1 MRRIN
6 CYPILYIFSVFIGI
20 IGGILSGIATGV
32 VNYDDYIHGLHFSF
46 NPYYVTYSIIKTL
59 FFAVIF
65 TSIPAFYGY
74 SVQGGALEVGKA
86 STKAVVDSS
95 IAILL
100 INVILTKILI
110 VMIRAEGV
118 CKSFDKKQVL
128 FDIVPCSKPGKVNMI
143 IGKSGSGK
151 TVLLK
156 SLIGLHTIDAGK
168 IFYDDRD
175 ITVMDSKQLKEIRK
189 ELGVVFQG
197 GALFDSLSVMENV
210 KFPLNL
216 FSTMTEKEKVERV
229 LFCLNRVNLENVEN
243 LYPAELSGGMKKR
256 VAIAR
261 AIVLQPK
268 YLFCD
273 EPNSGL
279 DPLTS
284 IVIDNLLSE
293 ITHEYNMTTVI
304 NTHDMNSV
312 FEIGEKVLFIHEGH
326 KEWEGSNENIMYSD
340 NQALNEFLF
349 HLN

>member
-1 MRRIN
+1 MHTMK
-6 CYPILYIFSVFIGI
+6 FIV
-20 IGGILSGIATGV
+20 LLV
-32 VNYDDYIHGLHFSF
+32 VMMMAITLVQKIHF
-46 NPYYVTYSIIKTL
+46 
-59 FFAVIF
+59 
-65 TSIPAFYGY
+65 
-74 SVQGGALEVGKA
+74 
-86 STKAVVDSS
+86 
-95 IAILL
+95 
-100 INVILTKILI
+100 I

-118 CKSFDKKQVL
+118 CKSFDKKEVL
-128 FDIVPCSKPGKVNMI
+128 TDIDAVFEPGKVNLI

-156 SLIGLHTIDAGK
+156 SLIGLHSIDKGK
-168 IFYDDRD
+168 IFYNDRD
-175 ITVMDSKQLKEIRK
+175 ITVMNNKQIKEIRK

-197 GALFDSLSVMENV
+197 GALFDSLSVLENV

-216 FSTMTEKEKVERV
+216 FSSMTEKEKTERAI
-229 LFCLNRVNLENVEN
+229 FCLNRVNLNNVEN
-243 LYPAELSGGMKKR
+243 LYPAEISGGMKKR

-293 ITHEYNMTTVI
+293 LTHEYDMTTVI

-326 KEWEGSNENIMYSD
+326 KEWEGSNEEIMYT
-340 NQALNEFLF
+340 NNKALNEFLF
-349 HLN
+349 SSKLNRMVREKLGKKSEE